1 MEYKWKA
8 MFTVWIGIFMATLDG
23 SIVNVA
29 LPTLTEYFKTD
40 ITTIEWVV
48 MAYLLTITSLLLS
61 LGRISDMV
69 GRKTIFAGGLAI
81 FTIGSGLCAL
91 SASEGQL
98 ILYRVIQGIGAA
110 MLMAT
115 GVAIITHAFPP
126 KDRGKAMGL
135 IGTVVAIGSMT
146 GPVAGGFLIENVG
159 WQSIFYI
166 NIPIGIFGTAM
177 AQIVL
182 RRDETIRGQTFDAPG
197 ALTLFISLISLL
209 MALSQGQQFGWHSG
223 YITFLFIVSIVF
235 FIFFIRVENKVK
247 QPVMELRHFR
257 NRTFAAANISA
268 FISFIAMFNV
278 ILLMPFFLEKELGY
292 SPQDVGI
299 IFMAVPVVMSVVSP
313 VSGWL
318 SDRANSYV
326 LSSIGVG
333 IASISILSLGFLTPG
348 SGFIDVALRLSL
360 LGLGMGLFQAPNNSI
375 IMGSLPKEQLG
386 IAAGTLG
393 TMRNMGMVIGVAV
406 SGAVFSNRY
415 VYYGNIDGSFLPAF
429 RDTYI
434 VSAII
439 CGLAVLISL
448 VRSKPKDP
456 VFKYGDLS

>member
-29 LPTLTEYFKTD
+29 LPTLTEYFRTD
-40 ITTIEWVV
+40 IITIEWVV

-61 LGRISDMV
+61 LGRISDMI

-81 FTIGSGLCAL
+81 FTIGSGLCAI
-91 SASEGQL
+91 SVSEGQL
-98 ILYRVIQGIGAA
+98 ILYRVVQGIGAA

-126 KDRGKAMGL
+126 RERGKAMGL
-135 IGTVVAIGSMT
+135 IGTVVAIGSMA
-146 GPVAGGFLIENVG
+146 GPVTGGFLIENVG

-166 NIPIGIFGTAM
+166 NIPVGIFGTAM
-177 AQIVL
+177 ALTVL
-182 RRDETIRGQTFDAPG
+182 RKDETIRGQTFDIPG
-197 ALTLFISLISLL
+197 ALTLFIGLIALL
-209 MALSQGQQFGWHSG
+209 LALSWGQELGWFSG
-223 YITFLFIVSIVF
+223 YIILLFILSILF
-235 FIFFIRVENKVK
+235 FIIFILIENKTRH
-247 QPVMELRHFR
+247 PVMELRHFR
-257 NRTFAAANISA
+257 NRPFASANISA
-268 FISFIAMFNV
+268 LISFIAMFSV
-278 ILLMPFFLEKELGY
+278 ILLMPFFLQNELGY
-292 SPQDVGI
+292 SPQEVGI
-299 IFMAVPVVMSVVSP
+299 VFLAVPLVMSVVAP
-313 VSGWL
+313 FSGWL
-318 SDRANSYV
+318 SDRTNSFI

-333 IASISILSLGFLTPG
+333 IASVSILWLGFLSSSSG
-348 SGFIDVALRLSL
+348 SIDVVLRLAI

-415 VYYGNIDGSFLPAF
+415 VYYGGTDGSFLPAF
-429 RDTYI
+429 HDTYI
-434 VSAII
+434 VSAVI
-439 CGLAVLISL
+439 CGIAMLTSL
-448 VRSKPKDP
+448 VRSKPKSD
-456 VFKYGDLS
+456 

>member
-29 LPTLTEYFKTD
+29 LPTLTEYFKTG

-69 GRKTIFAGGLAI
+69 GRKTIFSGGLAI
-81 FTIGSGLCAL
+81 FTIGSGLCAV

-98 ILYRVIQGIGAA
+98 IMFRVVQGIGAA

-115 GVAIITHAFPP
+115 GIAIITHAFPP
-126 KDRGKAMGL
+126 RERGKAMGL

-146 GPVAGGFLIENVG
+146 GPVVGGFLIENVG

-166 NIPIGIFGTAM
+166 NIPVGILGTAI
-177 AQIVL
+177 ALTVL
-182 RRDETIRGQTFDAPG
+182 RKDETVLGQTFDIPG
-197 ALTLFISLISLL
+197 AFSLFISLISLL
-209 MALSQGQQFGWHSG
+209 LALSEGQELGWRSS
-223 YITFLFIVSIVF
+223 YITLLFISSIVF
-235 FIFFIRVENKVK
+235 FILFIKIENKVK

-257 NRTFAAANISA
+257 NLPFASANISA
-268 FISFIAMFNV
+268 LISFIAMFSV
-278 ILLMPFFLEKELGY
+278 VLLMPFFLEKELGY
-292 SPQDVGI
+292 SPQEVGI
-299 IFMAVPVVMSVVSP
+299 IFIAVPLVMSVVSP

-318 SDRANSYV
+318 SDRAGSYI

-333 IASISILSLGFLTPG
+333 IASIAIFSLGFLSPD
-348 SGFIDVALRLSL
+348 SRFADVALRLSL

-415 VYYGNIDGSFLPAF
+415 VYYGNVESSFLPAF

-439 CGLAVLISL
+439 CGIAVLISL
-448 VRSKPKDP
+448 VRSKR
-456 VFKYGDLS
+456 

>member
-69 GRKTIFAGGLAI
+69 GRKTIFGGGLAI
-81 FTIGSGLCAL
+81 FTIGSGLCAV
-91 SASEGQL
+91 SSSENQL

-115 GVAIITHAFPP
+115 GIAIITHAFPP
-126 KDRGKAMGL
+126 RERGKAMGL

-146 GPVAGGFLIENVG
+146 GPVVGGFLIENVG

-177 AQIVL
+177 AFTVL
-182 RRDETIRGQTFDAPG
+182 RKDETTSGQTFDVPG
-197 ALTLFISLISLL
+197 ALALFISLMSLL
-209 MALSQGQQFGWHSG
+209 LALSQGQEFGWRSN
-223 YITFLFIVSIVF
+223 YITLLFISSIVF
-235 FIFFIRVENKVK
+235 FILFIKVEIDVK

-257 NRTFAAANISA
+257 NRPFAAANISA
-268 FISFIAMFNV
+268 FISFIAMFTV

-292 SPQDVGI
+292 SPQEVGI
-299 IFMAVPVVMSVVSP
+299 VFLAVPLVMSVVSP

-318 SDRANSYV
+318 SDRTNSYI

-333 IASISILSLGFLTPG
+333 IASIAIFSLGFLSPS
-348 SGFIDVALRLSL
+348 SGFIDVALRLAL

-415 VYYGNIDGSFLPAF
+415 VYYGNAEGSFLPAF

-439 CGLAVLISL
+439 CGIAVLISL
-448 VRSKPKDP
+448 VRSKRKDE
-456 VFKYGDLS
+456 LT

>member
-48 MAYLLTITSLLLS
+48 MAYLLTITALLLS

-69 GRKTIFAGGLAI
+69 GRKNIFAGGLAI
-81 FTIGSGLCAL
+81 FTVGSGLC
-91 SASEGQL
+91 SISTTEGQL
-98 ILYRVIQGIGAA
+98 IFYRIIQGIGAA

-135 IGTVVAIGSMT
+135 IGTVVSVGSLA
-146 GPVAGGFLIENVG
+146 GPVMGGFLIERVG

-166 NIPIGIFGTAM
+166 NIPVGIVGTAM
-177 AQIVL
+177 AFYIL
-182 RRDETIRGQTFDAPG
+182 NKDDTIKGQKFDLPG
-197 ALTLFISLISLL
+197 AFALFIGLMLL
-209 MALSQGQQFGWHSG
+209 LFALSEGEGLGWTSPA
-223 YITFLFIVSIVF
+223 IILLFVLAAVFFVLFII
-235 FIFFIRVENKVK
+235 VENKAS

-257 NRTFAAANISA
+257 NMPFAAANISA
-268 FISFIAMFNV
+268 LISFMAMYSV
-278 ILLMPFFLEKELGY
+278 ILLMPFFLERELRY
-292 SPQDVGI
+292 SPQKMGLV
-299 IFMAVPVVMSVVSP
+299 FMSVPLVMSVVSP

-318 SDRANSYV
+318 SDRTNSFI
-326 LSSIGVG
+326 LSSIGIG
-333 IASISILSLGFLTPG
+333 IASLSILSLGFLSPQ
-348 SGFIDVALRLSL
+348 SGFFDVAFRLSL

-393 TMRNMGMVIGVAV
+393 TMRNMGMVIGVAI
-406 SGAVFSNRY
+406 SGAVFSSRFA
-415 VYYGNIDGSFLPAF
+415 YYAGEFLPAF

-434 VSAII
+434 VAAVI
-439 CGLAVLISL
+439 CGIAVVVSLI
-448 VRSKPKDP
+448 RGNSKT
-456 VFKYGDLS
+456 S

>member
-69 GRKTIFAGGLAI
+69 GRKNIFAGGLAI
-81 FTIGSGLCAL
+81 FTIGSGLCAV
-91 SASEGQL
+91 STTEGQL
-98 ILYRVIQGIGAA
+98 IFYRVVQGIGAA

-126 KDRGKAMGL
+126 RERGKAMGL

-146 GPVAGGFLIENVG
+146 GPVVGGFLIENVG

-177 AQIVL
+177 AQAVL
-182 RRDETIRGQTFDAPG
+182 RKDETIRGQTFDIPG

-209 MALSQGQQFGWHSG
+209 LALSQGQEFGWRSN
-223 YITFLFIVSIVF
+223 YIILLFISSIVF
-235 FIFFIRVENKVK
+235 FILFIKVETNVK

-257 NRTFAAANISA
+257 NMPLAAANISA
-268 FISFIAMFNV
+268 FISFIAMFTV

-292 SPQDVGI
+292 SPQTVGI
-299 IFMAVPVVMSVVSP
+299 VFMAVPLVMSVVSP

-318 SDRANSYV
+318 SDRTNSYI

-333 IASISILSLGFLTPG
+333 IASISILSLGFLNAG
-348 SGFIDVALRLSL
+348 SNFIDVALRLSL

-386 IAAGTLG
+386 IAAGMLG
-393 TMRNMGMVIGVAV
+393 TMRNMGMVIGVAI

-415 VYYGNIDGSFLPAF
+415 VYYGNVESSFLPAF

-439 CGLAVLISL
+439 CGIAVLISL
-448 VRSKPKDP
+448 VRSKGKDEL
-456 VFKYGDLS
+456 K

>member
-8 MFTVWIGIFMATLDG
+8 MFTVWIGVFMATLDG

-48 MAYLLTITSLLLS
+48 MAYLLTITALLLS
-61 LGRISDMV
+61 LGRLSDMF

-81 FTIGSGLCAL
+81 FTIGSGLCAV
-91 SASEGQL
+91 STTEGQL
-98 ILYRVIQGIGAA
+98 ILYRVIQGVGAA

-126 KDRGKAMGL
+126 RERGKAMGL
-135 IGTVVAIGSMT
+135 IGTVVAIGSMA

-159 WQSIFYI
+159 WQYIFYI
-166 NIPIGIFGTAM
+166 NIPVGIFGTAM
-177 AQIVL
+177 ALTVL
-182 RRDETIRGQTFDAPG
+182 RKDETIRGQTFDVAG
-197 ALTLFISLISLL
+197 ALTLFISLVSLL
-209 MALSQGQQFGWHSG
+209 LALSRGQELGWGSK
-223 YITFLFIVSIVF
+223 YITFLSGSSVLF
-235 FIFFIRVENKVK
+235 FILFIIAENKAR
-247 QPVMELRHFR
+247 QPMMELRHFR
-257 NRTFAAANISA
+257 NRPFAAANISA
-268 FISFIAMFNV
+268 LISFIAMFSV

-292 SPQDVGI
+292 SPQEVGI
-299 IFMAVPVVMSVVSP
+299 VFLAVPLVMSVVSP

-318 SDRANSYV
+318 SDRTSSYI
-326 LSSIGVG
+326 LSSTGVG
-333 IASISILSLGFLTPG
+333 IASISILWLGFLDAS
-348 SGFIDVALRLSL
+348 SGFLDVVLRLSL

-415 VYYGNIDGSFLPAF
+415 VFYGGTDGSFQPAF
-429 RDTYI
+429 HDTYTAAA
-434 VSAII
+434 VI
-439 CGLAVLISL
+439 CSIAMLTSL
-448 VRSKPKDP
+448 VRSKTKQRE
-456 VFKYGDLS
+456 

>member
-8 MFTVWIGIFMATLDG
+8 MFVVWIGIFMATLDG

-29 LPTLTEYFKTD
+29 LPTLTEYFNTD

-91 SASEGQL
+91 SASENQL

-115 GVAIITHAFPP
+115 GIAIITHAFPP
-126 KDRGKAMGL
+126 RERGKAMGL
-135 IGTVVAIGSMT
+135 IGTVVAIGSMA
-146 GPVAGGFLIENVG
+146 GPITGGFLIENVG

-166 NIPIGIFGTAM
+166 NIPVGIFGTAM
-177 AQIVL
+177 ALAVL
-182 RRDETIRGQTFDAPG
+182 RKDEITKGQTFDVPG
-197 ALTLFISLISLL
+197 ALTLFISLTSLL
-209 MALSQGQQFGWHSG
+209 LALSQGQEIGWRSS
-223 YITFLFIVSIVF
+223 YITLLFIMSILFFILFIV
-235 FIFFIRVENKVK
+235 VENKAR
-247 QPVMELRHFR
+247 QPMMELRHFR
-257 NRTFAAANISA
+257 NRPFAAANISA
-268 FISFIAMFNV
+268 LISFVAMFSV

-292 SPQDVGI
+292 SPQKVGI
-299 IFMAVPVVMSVVSP
+299 VFISVPLVMSVVAP
-313 VSGWL
+313 MSGWL
-318 SDRANSYV
+318 SDRTNSYI
-326 LSSIGVG
+326 LSSIGLG
-333 IASISILSLGFLTPG
+333 IASVSILSLGFLSSE
-348 SGFIDVALRLSL
+348 SGFIDVVLRLAL

-415 VYYGNIDGSFLPAF
+415 VYYGGIENSFLPAF
-429 RDTYI
+429 HDTYV
-434 VSAII
+434 VSAVV
-439 CGLAVLISL
+439 CGIAVLTSL
-448 VRSKPKDP
+448 IRSGRRSKPEII
-456 VFKYGDLS
+456 

>member
-8 MFTVWIGIFMATLDG
+8 MFTVWIGMFMATLDG

-61 LGRISDMV
+61 LGRISDMI

-81 FTIGSGLCAL
+81 FTIGSGLCAI
-91 SASEGQL
+91 SGSENQL
-98 ILYRVIQGIGAA
+98 IFYRVVQGIGAA

-115 GVAIITHAFPP
+115 GIAIITHAFAPRE
-126 KDRGKAMGL
+126 RGKAMGL
-135 IGTVVAIGSMT
+135 IGTVVAIGSMA

-177 AQIVL
+177 ALTVL
-182 RRDETIRGQTFDAPG
+182 RKDETTPGQTFDIPG
-197 ALTLFISLISLL
+197 ALALFISLMSLL
-209 MALSQGQQFGWHSG
+209 LALSQGQESGWLSG
-223 YITFLFIVSIVF
+223 YIILLFVLSIVF
-235 FIFFIRVENKVK
+235 IIIFILIETKARH
-247 QPVMELRHFR
+247 PVMELQHFR
-257 NRTFAAANISA
+257 NRPFAAANISA
-268 FISFIAMFNV
+268 LISFTALYNV
-278 ILLMPFFLEKELGY
+278 ILLMPFFLQNELGY
-292 SPQDVGI
+292 SPEGVGI
-299 IFMAVPVVMSVVSP
+299 VFLAVPLVMSVASP
-313 VSGWL
+313 LSGWL
-318 SDRANSYV
+318 SDRTNSFL
-326 LSSIGVG
+326 LSSIGIG
-333 IASISILSLGFLTPG
+333 ISSVSILWLGYLSPTSG
-348 SGFIDVALRLSL
+348 SIDVVLRLAL

-375 IMGSLPKEQLG
+375 IMGALPKEKIG

-406 SGAVFSNRY
+406 SGAVFSSRY
-415 VYYGNIDGSFLPAF
+415 VYYGNVGSSFLPAF
-429 RDTYI
+429 RDTYT

-439 CGLAVLISL
+439 CGIAMLTSL
-448 VRSKPKDP
+448 VRGKSK
-456 VFKYGDLS
+456 

>member
-8 MFTVWIGIFMATLDG
+8 MFTVWIGVFMATLDG

-29 LPTLTEYFKTD
+29 LPTLTEYFKTG

-81 FTIGSGLCAL
+81 FTIGSGLCAI
-91 SASEGQL
+91 SSSEGQL

-115 GVAIITHAFPP
+115 GIAIITHAFPP
-126 KDRGKAMGL
+126 RERGKAMGL
-135 IGTVVAIGSMT
+135 IGTVVAIGSMA
-146 GPVAGGFLIENVG
+146 GPVTGGFLIENVG

-166 NIPIGIFGTAM
+166 NIPVGIFGTAM
-177 AQIVL
+177 ALTVL
-182 RRDETIRGQTFDAPG
+182 RKDETTSGQTFDIPG
-197 ALTLFISLISLL
+197 ALTLFIGLIALL
-209 MALSQGQQFGWHSG
+209 LALSQGQESGWLSSF
-223 YITFLFIVSIVF
+223 IILLFILSILF
-235 FIFFIRVENKVK
+235 FIIFILIENKARH
-247 QPVMELRHFR
+247 PVMELRHFR
-257 NRTFAAANISA
+257 NRPFAAANISA
-268 FISFIAMFNV
+268 LISFIAMFSV
-278 ILLMPFFLEKELGY
+278 ILLMPFFLQNELGY
-292 SPQDVGI
+292 SPQEVGI
-299 IFMAVPVVMSVVSP
+299 IFLAVPLVMSVVAP
-313 VSGWL
+313 FSGWL
-318 SDRANSYV
+318 SDRTNSYI

-333 IASISILSLGFLTPG
+333 IASISILWLGFLSSSSG
-348 SGFIDVALRLSL
+348 SIDVVLRLAL

-406 SGAVFSNRY
+406 SGAVFSSRY
-415 VYYGNIDGSFLPAF
+415 VFYGGIESSFLPAF
-429 RDTYI
+429 HDTYI
-434 VSAII
+434 VSAVI
-439 CGLAVLISL
+439 CGIAMLTSL
-448 VRSKPKDP
+448 VRSNPKSE
-456 VFKYGDLS
+456 YHEIHR

>member
-1 MEYKWKA
+1 

-61 LGRISDMV
+61 LGRISDMA
-69 GRKTIFAGGLAI
+69 GRKMIFAGGLAI
-81 FTIGSGLCAL
+81 FTIGSGLCAI
-91 SASEGQL
+91 SGSENQL
-98 ILYRVIQGIGAA
+98 IFYRVVQGIGAA

-115 GVAIITHAFPP
+115 GIAIITHAFPP
-126 KDRGKAMGL
+126 RERGKAMGL
-135 IGTVVAIGSMT
+135 IGTVVAIGSMA

-177 AQIVL
+177 ALSVL
-182 RRDETIRGQTFDAPG
+182 RKDETTSGQTFDIPG
-197 ALTLFISLISLL
+197 ALALFISLMALL
-209 MALSQGQQFGWHSG
+209 LALSQGQESGWLSG
-223 YITFLFIVSIVF
+223 YIIILFILSIVF
-235 FIFFIRVENKVK
+235 AIIFIMIETKAVH
-247 QPVMELRHFR
+247 PVMELSNFR
-257 NRTFAAANISA
+257 NRPFAAANISA
-268 FISFIAMFNV
+268 LISFTAMYNV
-278 ILLMPFFLEKELGY
+278 ILLMPFFLQNELGY
-292 SPQDVGI
+292 SPEGVGI
-299 IFMAVPVVMSVVSP
+299 VFLAVPLVMSVVSP
-313 VSGWL
+313 LSGWL
-318 SDRANSYV
+318 SDRTNSYV

-333 IASISILSLGFLTPG
+333 ISTVSILWLGYLSPTSG
-348 SGFIDVALRLSL
+348 SIDVVLRLAL

-375 IMGSLPKEQLG
+375 IMGSLPKEKIG

-406 SGAVFSNRY
+406 SGAVFSSRY
-415 VYYGNIDGSFLPAF
+415 VYYGNVGSSFLPAF
-429 RDTYI
+429 RDTYT

-439 CGLAVLISL
+439 CGIAMLTSL
-448 VRSKPKDP
+448 VRGKSK
-456 VFKYGDLS
+456 

>member
-69 GRKTIFAGGLAI
+69 GRKTIFAGGLAV

-98 ILYRVIQGIGAA
+98 ILYRVVQGIGAA

-126 KDRGKAMGL
+126 KERGKAMGL

-166 NIPIGIFGTAM
+166 NIPVGILGTVIALT
-177 AQIVL
+177 VL
-182 RRDETIRGQTFDAPG
+182 RKDETIKGQTFDIPG

-209 MALSQGQQFGWHSG
+209 LALSQGQEFGWRSN
-223 YITFLFIVSIVF
+223 YITLLFISSIVF
-235 FIFFIRVENKVK
+235 FILFIKVETNVK
-247 QPVMELRHFR
+247 QPVMEIGHFR
-257 NRTFAAANISA
+257 NRPFAAANITA
-268 FISFIAMFNV
+268 FISFIAMFTV

-292 SPQDVGI
+292 SPQSVGI
-299 IFMAVPVVMSVVSP
+299 VFMAVPLVMSVASP
-313 VSGWL
+313 ISGWL
-318 SDRANSYV
+318 SDRTNSYI
-326 LSSIGVG
+326 LSSIGLG
-333 IASISILSLGFLTPG
+333 IASISILSLGFLDAG
-348 SGFIDVALRLSL
+348 SNFIDVALRLSL
-360 LGLGMGLFQAPNNSI
+360 LGLGMGLFQAPNNSM

-386 IAAGTLG
+386 IAAGMLG

-415 VYYGNIDGSFLPAF
+415 VYYGNVESSFLPAF

-439 CGLAVLISL
+439 CGIAVLISL
-448 VRSKPKDP
+448 VRSKRKEI
-456 VFKYGDLS
+456 

>member
-8 MFTVWIGIFMATLDG
+8 MFVVWIGIFMATLDG

-29 LPTLTEYFKTD
+29 LPTLTEYFNTD

-81 FTIGSGLCAL
+81 FTIGSGLCAV

-115 GVAIITHAFPP
+115 GIAIITHAFPP
-126 KDRGKAMGL
+126 RERGKAMGL
-135 IGTVVAIGSMT
+135 IGTVVAIGSMA
-146 GPVAGGFLIENVG
+146 GPITGGFLIENVG
-159 WQSIFYI
+159 WQFIFYI
-166 NIPIGIFGTAM
+166 NIPVGIFGTAM
-177 AQIVL
+177 AFTVL
-182 RRDETIRGQTFDAPG
+182 RKDEITKGQTFDVPG
-197 ALTLFISLISLL
+197 ALTLFISLLSLL
-209 MALSQGQQFGWHSG
+209 LALSQGQERGWRSS
-223 YITFLFIVSIVF
+223 YITLLFIMSILFFILFIV
-235 FIFFIRVENKVK
+235 VENKAR
-247 QPVMELRHFR
+247 QPMMELRHFR
-257 NRTFAAANISA
+257 NRPFAAANISA
-268 FISFIAMFNV
+268 FISFIAMFTV

-292 SPQDVGI
+292 SPQKVGI
-299 IFMAVPVVMSVVSP
+299 VFMSVPLVMSVVAP
-313 VSGWL
+313 MSGWL
-318 SDRANSYV
+318 SDRTNSYI
-326 LSSIGVG
+326 LSSIGLS
-333 IASISILSLGFLTPG
+333 IASVSILSLGFLSSK
-348 SGFIDVALRLSL
+348 SGFMDVVLRLAL

-406 SGAVFSNRY
+406 SGAVFSSRY
-415 VYYGNIDGSFLPAF
+415 VYYGGIENSFLPAF
-429 RDTYI
+429 HDTYI
-434 VSAII
+434 VSAVV
-439 CGLAVLISL
+439 CGIAVLTSL
-448 VRSKPKDP
+448 VRSQGRRKPENI
-456 VFKYGDLS
+456 

>member
-8 MFTVWIGIFMATLDG
+8 MFTVWIGVFMATLDG

-61 LGRISDMV
+61 LGRLSDMF

-81 FTIGSGLCAL
+81 FTIGSGLCAV
-91 SASEGQL
+91 STTEGQL
-98 ILYRVIQGIGAA
+98 ILYRVIQGVGAA

-126 KDRGKAMGL
+126 RERGKAIGL
-135 IGTVVAIGSMT
+135 IGTVVAIGSMA
-146 GPVAGGFLIENVG
+146 GPITGGFLIENVG

-166 NIPIGIFGTAM
+166 NIPVGMFGTAM
-177 AQIVL
+177 AVRIL
-182 RRDETIRGQTFDAPG
+182 RKEETIWRGQTFDVAG
-197 ALTLFISLISLL
+197 ALTLFISLVSLL
-209 MALSQGQQFGWHSG
+209 LALSRGQELGWGSN
-223 YITFLFIVSIVF
+223 YITFLFGSSILF
-235 FIFFIRVENKVK
+235 FILFIIAENKAR
-247 QPVMELRHFR
+247 QPMMELRHFR
-257 NRTFAAANISA
+257 NRPFAAANISA
-268 FISFIAMFNV
+268 LISFIAMFSV

-292 SPQDVGI
+292 SPQEVGVV
-299 IFMAVPVVMSVVSP
+299 FLAVPLVMSVVSP

-318 SDRANSYV
+318 SDRTSSYI

-333 IASISILSLGFLTPG
+333 IASISILWLGFLDSS
-348 SGFIDVALRLSL
+348 SGFLDVVLRLSL

-415 VYYGNIDGSFLPAF
+415 VFYGDTESSFLPAF
-429 RDTYI
+429 HDTYI
-434 VSAII
+434 VSAVI
-439 CGLAVLISL
+439 CSIAVVTSV
-448 VRSKPKDP
+448 VRSKHKSD
-456 VFKYGDLS
+456 